1 MIGITVPFTLAYR
14 PVWTGLG
21 ILAGYLA
28 VALGPTFYLRK
39 RIGARRWRLLHRTTV
54 LVYVLAVM
62 HSLGSGTDGASP
74 WFTAVVIATAVPI
87 IVLLARRLRPKRARR
102 AAAGRPPA
110 PTAPTLRDAPRP
122 T

>member
-87 IVLLARRLRPKRARR
+87 IVLLALRLRPKRARR